1 MGTKAAFAAMFDEEA
16 EPVRDISGGR
26 MEFMAYRI
34 LTEAPH
40 RAGSLYPS

>member
-16 EPVRDISGGR
+16 EPVRDISGRR

-34 LTEAPH
+34 LTKAPH
-40 RAGSLYPS
+40 RGWFFVP